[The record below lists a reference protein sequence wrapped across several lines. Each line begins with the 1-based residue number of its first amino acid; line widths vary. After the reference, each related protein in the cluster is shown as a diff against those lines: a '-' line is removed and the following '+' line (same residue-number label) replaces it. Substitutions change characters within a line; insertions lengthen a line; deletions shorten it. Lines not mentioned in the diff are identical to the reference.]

1 MMRDPGTPNEV
12 KLAGFANVLYD
23 EWKKANPD
31 RDLDPKTESARC
43 LNLTYSRVSRDGP
56 GQDDEES
63 NHSTVWSSASKLLLL
78 KVGTRVEELLR
89 NRAAPSQAKA
99 EDFGNLLQSEW
110 KKEAHHYRAG
120 VESVRSLVM
129 MYTRLQRE
137 GLIKEEVNDDSEP
150 RIITATWTPKHN
162 RVLHDCMEKFSDLA
176 VSAGLT
182 AYKDCVIKSWR
193 AKFSKSSISD
203 EMLWTKVTDLSMSD
217 DSQLHSLVKPEP
229 KPEVIELDDIKHV
242 KRRASSVS
250 SAESHAPAIS
260 NSGHIAWNIAAIRS
274 LFEAHRQAQ
283 EEIKYSAPK
292 RSQLSTLVQA
302 NFLKSFPNCTLAPS
316 ILMAKLFSFKTSQ
329 SKGLLDLKM
338 MPAEPVPVVKVS
350 SQPVP
355 DKIMPQVQFHTK
367 VEPKE
372 EPSSSSRSKSLIFR
386 TWTQAMIDDM
396 LSTRKTALSL
406 KKKRSEEDPSD
417 SLPMTEIWYE
427 EFMKLQPGNFKNA
440 KFYEILNALI
450 PMFFILS
457 TVEI

>member
-1 MMRDPGTPNEV
+1 
-12 KLAGFANVLYD
+12 
-23 EWKKANPD
+23 
-31 RDLDPKTESARC
+31 
-43 LNLTYSRVSRDGP
+43 
-56 GQDDEES
+56 
-63 NHSTVWSSASKLLLL
+63 
-78 KVGTRVEELLR
+78 
-89 NRAAPSQAKA
+89 
-99 EDFGNLLQSEW
+99 
-110 KKEAHHYRAG
+110 
-120 VESVRSLVM
+120 M

-182 AYKDCVIKSWR
+182 VYKDCVIKSWR

-229 KPEVIELDDIKHV
+229 KPEVVELDDIKHV

-283 EEIKYSAPK
+283 EEIKCNAHK

-372 EPSSSSRSKSLIFR
+372 EPCSSSSRSKSLIFR

-427 EFMKLQPGNFKNA
+427 EFMKLQPGNF
-440 KFYEILNALI
+440 
-450 PMFFILS
+450 
-457 TVEI
+457 